1 MFEMARNNESM
12 ITAVFR
18 DRVKA
23 QKVYDWLLDHGYT
36 SSELNVLMSDKTRS
50 TYYQAEEGEEA
61 PMKAGN
67 QAVEGMAVGGAIGTA
82 VGAGLAAVA
91 AIGTS
96 LAIPGLGIII
106 AGPIAA
112 ALAGGGAG
120 AVAGG
125 LIGGLVGLGLT
136 ESNARAYE
144 QALKEGGVVIGV
156 VPHSSEDADRI
167 KTHFQN
173 QGGENVCSC

>member
-1 MFEMARNNESM
+1 MATTNKNPM
-12 ITAVFR
+12 VTAVFR
-18 DRVKA
+18 DRIKA
-23 QKVYDWLLDHGYT
+23 QKTYDWLLDHGYT
-36 SSELNVLMSDKTRS
+36 SSELNVLMSDKTRA
-50 TYYQAEEGEEA
+50 THFRAEEGEEE

-82 VGAGLAAVA
+82 VGASIAAIM

-96 LAIPGLGIII
+96 LAIPGLGLVI
-106 AGPIAA
+106 AGPLAA

-125 LIGGLVGLGLT
+125 ILGGLVGLGFT
-136 ESNARAYE
+136 ESNAKAYE

-156 VPHSSEDADRI
+156 VPHSSEDSDRV
-167 KTHFQN
+167 KSYFES
-173 QGGENVCSC
+173 QGGENICTC